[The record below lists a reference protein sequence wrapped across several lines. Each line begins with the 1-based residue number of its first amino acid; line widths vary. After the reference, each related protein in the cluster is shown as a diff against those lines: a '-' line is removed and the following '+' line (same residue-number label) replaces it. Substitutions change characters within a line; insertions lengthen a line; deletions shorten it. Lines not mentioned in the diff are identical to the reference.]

1 MELPS
6 PRRADLPRSRRGRP
20 LTEEVQ
26 RTLRVKLIRDT
37 CTSDMVA
44 SLYAVSRRTL
54 YRYLKAE
61 GGTFRQVAN
70 EVRCEIACT
79 LLAETDLTLSQITEI
94 LNYSEVSAFTRAF
107 RRWAGQPRRSGAAII
122 ARVPTVPASPS
133 LNLASSRRSTIPY
146 CALCAIAR

>member
-1 MELPS
+1 MEMPS
-6 PRRADLPRSRRGRP
+6 PRRADLSQSPHGRRP

-54 YRYLKAE
+54 HRHLKAE

-79 LLAETDLTLSQITEI
+79 LLAETDLTLSQIAEI
-94 LNYSEVSAFTRAF
+94 LNCSEISAFSRAF
-107 RRWAGQPRRSGAAII
+107 RPWSGQPPSVWRSNHP
-122 ARVPTVPASPS
+122 RVPDGHGGGRRHGSPTLS
-133 LNLASSRRSTIPY
+133 LASSRTSTIP
-146 CALCAIAR
+146 